1 MTGNKM
7 PEVIPI
13 FPLTGAL
20 LLPFGQLPL
29 NIFEPRYIALTEDA
43 LGAGRLM
50 GLVQPIDLG
59 SKKSHAGNDIYSTG
73 CLGRI
78 TEFTDPGD
86 GRYEIVLTGICRF
99 NVEEELE
106 LHRGYRR
113 VRANYDPFIG
123 DLDSDE
129 ADIKNRDSL
138 LLALRQYFEHQNL
151 DADWDALNEV
161 PDLVLVT
168 TAAMGCPLQP
178 EEKQLLLEAND
189 LQGRAER
196 LQTILEMAIHGNSV
210 NTARH

>member
-113 VRANYDPFIG
+113 VTANYDPFIG
-123 DLDSDE
+123 DLESDE

-138 LLALRQYFEHQNL
+138 LVALRQYFEHQNL

>member
-123 DLDSDE
+123 DLESDE

>member
-1 MTGNKM
+1 MTADHM
-7 PEVIPI
+7 PEIIPI

-29 NIFEPRYIALTEDA
+29 NIFEPRYITLIEDA

-59 SKKSHAGNDIYSTG
+59 PKKNNNSNEIYNTG

-99 NVEEELE
+99 IVKEELD

-113 VRANYDPFIG
+113 ITANYSPFVR
-123 DLDSDE
+123 DLESDE
-129 ADIKNRDSL
+129 SDIQNREGL
-138 LLALRQYFEHQNL
+138 LAALRQYFEHQNL
-151 DADWDALNEV
+151 AADWDALNEV

-196 LQTILEMAIHGNSV
+196 LQTILEMAIHGNNV